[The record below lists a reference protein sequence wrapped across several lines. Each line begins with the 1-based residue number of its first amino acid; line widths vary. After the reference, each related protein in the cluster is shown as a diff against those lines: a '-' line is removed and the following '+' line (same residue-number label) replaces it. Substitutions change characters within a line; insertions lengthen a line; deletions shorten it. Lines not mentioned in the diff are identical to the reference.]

1 MGLAA
6 KLPAP
11 PTHDAPVASV
21 SEAHHLVRER
31 SFPPS
36 TSLDAIAREL
46 KNSHSTGKLTIDFAT
61 GGIGTITFHERKKV
75 TFDDFSLDKP

>member
-1 MGLAA
+1 MSLAA

-11 PTHDAPVASV
+11 PAHDTSIPNV

-36 TSLDAIAREL
+36 TSLDAIAREI
-46 KNSHSTGKLTIDFAT
+46 KSSGATGKLTVDFST
-61 GGIGTITFHERKKV
+61 GGIGRITFHERKKV
-75 TFDDFSLDKP
+75 SFDE

>member
-1 MGLAA
+1 MALAT

-11 PTHDAPVASV
+11 PTHDTPIPHV

-46 KNSHSTGKLTIDFAT
+46 KGTGATGKLTIDFST
-61 GGIGTITFHERKKV
+61 GGIGSITFHERKKV
-75 TFDDFSLDKP
+75 TFDE